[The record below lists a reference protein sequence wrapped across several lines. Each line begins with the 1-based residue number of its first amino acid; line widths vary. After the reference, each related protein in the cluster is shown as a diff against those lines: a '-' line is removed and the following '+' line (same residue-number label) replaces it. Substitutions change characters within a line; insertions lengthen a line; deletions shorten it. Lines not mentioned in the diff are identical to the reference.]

1 MRTCKNGF
9 TLLELII
16 VMILLS
22 IVVSIALPQYTQFI
36 IKTEM
41 AAEARMGLNLLRKSE
56 AAYFI
61 MNNQYLGFEPG
72 TMDDTIAQSLGVR
85 LSDFD
90 SKYLDHTNY
99 YVASDGTVFCT
110 KSNPI
115 TGVGHYIARITPGG
129 DFLEEFGTLGQL
141 GG

>member
-1 MRTCKNGF
+1 MRTGKDGF

-16 VMILLS
+16 VMIVLS
-22 IVVSIALPQYTQFI
+22 IVVSIALPQYTQFVV
-36 IKTEM
+36 KTEM
-41 AAEARMGLNLLRKSE
+41 AAEARMGLNMLRKSE

-61 MNNQYLGFEPG
+61 MHNGVYLGFQ
-72 TMDDTIAQSLGVR
+72 TMDDAIAQDLGVK

-90 SKYLDHTNY
+90 GKYLDHTNY

-115 TGVGHYIARITPGG
+115 PGVGHYIVSITPSGI
-129 DFLEEFGTLGQL
+129 FQEEFGTLGQL